1 MLDFSPNVRIA
12 SYCLIHLADYCCVA
26 LRFIDIL
33 VATKAS
39 DKLSPSSIA
48 NAKCWV
54 VSPYIPPLDVIVYT
68 FTTSDHHTCHTEH
81 PNIEATIA
89 AFSHFVYSVLEG
101 QLVYDNF
108 ACT

>member
-1 MLDFSPNVRIA
+1 MRIA
-12 SYCLIHLADYCCVA
+12 SYCLVHLVDYCCVA
-26 LRFIDIL
+26 LCFIDIL

-39 DKLSPSSIA
+39 NKLLPSSIA

-54 VSPYIPPLDVIVYT
+54 VSPYIPSLDVIVYT
-68 FTTSDHHTCHTEH
+68 FTASDRHTCHTENA
-81 PNIEATIA
+81 NIEAMIA
-89 AFSHFVYSVLEG
+89 VFSHFVYSVFEG